1 MNPDDYS
8 RRMHWYAP
16 YGLASRLGREAR
28 QRGKS
33 LSAVTR
39 EAVEQWLARREQPDA
54 EEASP

>member
-1 MNPDDYS
+1 
-8 RRMHWYAP
+8 MHWYAP